1 MISRNLTELEQ
12 DFVQAV
18 ILNGLAPLA
27 GERTIQA
34 LYYILRGRKANQTQQ
49 DVHLYSLQPYY
60 RMFPRLSKEQWEEKI
75 ASLAEK
81 RFIAERLT
89 DGAVQKPTF
98 TLTERGKEVMAH
110 GREQYK
116 LERWFAPFTS
126 VSVSDRLILF
136 WQRLHLMVQTVSQ
149 LIAGDLAFLPVVRDK
164 RVQQWVKQ
172 ALADAQKRQMWLDG
186 LHDELYALLEPL
198 PVSVQELIV
207 SQFSGAQQVGS
218 TVTQLA
224 LCRGEAPSYIQ
235 LQFRYGLAESMN
247 RLERDGGV
255 RFPLLSSL
263 NEHSQGKDPRL
274 SESANLT
281 YQLVKRNYSVEE
293 IARIRQIKPGTVED
307 HLVEI
312 ALHCPEWDFSRYVS
326 PSDCERI
333 LRVSEELGTVRL
345 RLLKDRLGERYTYLQ
360 IRLALAA
367 RRGGNVNAGSTDGSL
382 AAPFRTSV
390 VSSRADGDD

>member
-1 MISRNLTELEQ
+1 MNSRNLTELEQ
-12 DFVQAV
+12 DFVQTV

-75 ASLAEK
+75 ALLKER
-81 RFIAERLT
+81 RFIAERET
-89 DGAVQKPTF
+89 AGVVRKPTF
-98 TLTERGKEVMAH
+98 TLTERGKEVMAD
-110 GREQYK
+110 GRCRYQ
-116 LERWFAPFTS
+116 LERWFAPFS
-126 VSVSDRLILF
+126 RGFVSDRLHLF

-149 LIAGDLAFLPVVRDK
+149 LISGDLAFLPVVQDK

-172 ALADAQKRQMWLDG
+172 ALSDAEKRRLWLDG
-186 LHDELYALLEPL
+186 LHDELYTLLLPL
-198 PVSVQELIV
+198 PDSVQELIV
-207 SQFSGAQQVGS
+207 SQLSGAQQVGS

-235 LQFRYGLAESMN
+235 LQFRYGLAESLN
-247 RLERDGGV
+247 RLDRDAGA

-263 NEHSQGKDPRL
+263 IEHSGGKDPRL
-274 SESANLT
+274 SDSANLT
-281 YQLVKRNYSVEE
+281 YQLVKQQYSVEE
-293 IARIRQIKPGTVED
+293 IARMRKIKPGTVED

-312 ALHCPEWDFSRYVS
+312 ALHCPEWDCSRYVS
-326 PSDCERI
+326 PSDRERI

-345 RLLKDRLGERYTYLQ
+345 RVLKDRLGEGYTYLQ
-360 IRLALAA
+360 IRLALAS
-367 RRGGNVNAGSTDGSL
+367 RRGGSVDAGTVD
-382 AAPFRTSV
+382 
-390 VSSRADGDD
+390 